1 MSDKSTQYL
10 LLALAS
16 LLVIFFAY
24 EVREVL
30 SPLLIF
36 ILAVFLLYPVS
47 DNFYANRLIWICVVL
62 FTAWFAKTL
71 SGLLAPFI
79 IGFVLA
85 YLFEP
90 LTGFLMRLHRHIT
103 RQVSALIIT
112 LFGVGSVIL
121 AVVFITPLIT
131 AQLSALASSLP
142 TLSEQAELFVQ
153 EILAHPLA
161 IQLGLNSQDMQ
172 DSLIAWLR
180 TRTDD
185 IGSISA
191 NAISAVAS
199 SFPQLLSAI
208 IDIVLIPFL
217 AFYFLSDFP
226 AIKATIRQLVPPQ
239 YRTQFAD
246 YASLGS
252 EIVRQYLRG
261 QLIVVFILIVFYSLA
276 FSLIKLRYPFLVGIV
291 YGVMSFVP
299 YIGGIIAFLV
309 SVLVA
314 VFGEN
319 VVQTIALIGV
329 IYAAGHALE
338 NFVLA
343 PKIVGDRVKLNP
355 IVLFLAIFLFGYFF
369 GFFGVLLA
377 VPLSAFLVEVLR
389 RYLAQREAA
398 TASLYATSPDMHA
411 TAASK
416 PEEEVK
422 EF

>member
-1 MSDKSTQYL
+1 
-10 LLALAS
+10 
-16 LLVIFFAY
+16 
-24 EVREVL
+24 
-30 SPLLIF
+30 
-36 ILAVFLLYPVS
+36 
-47 DNFYANRLIWICVVL
+47 
-62 FTAWFAKTL
+62 
-71 SGLLAPFI
+71 
-79 IGFVLA
+79 
-85 YLFEP
+85 
-90 LTGFLMRLHRHIT
+90 
-103 RQVSALIIT
+103 
-112 LFGVGSVIL
+112 
-121 AVVFITPLIT
+121 VFITPLIT
-131 AQLSALASSLP
+131 AQLSALASSLS
-142 TLSEQAELFVQ
+142 TLSEQAEILVQ
-153 EILAHPLA
+153 EILSHPLA
-161 IQLGLNSQDMQ
+161 TQFGLNSQDMQ
-172 DSLIAWLR
+172 DSRIAWLR

-226 AIKATIRQLVPPQ
+226 DIKATIRQLVPPQ

-261 QLIVVFILIVFYSLA
+261 QLIVVFILILFYSIA

-319 VVQTIALIGV
+319 VTQTIALIAV

-343 PKIVGDRVKLNP
+343 PKIIGDRVKLNP

-377 VPLSAFLVEVLR
+377 VPLSAFLVAVLR

-398 TASLYATSPDMHA
+398 TASLYATSPDMRA
-411 TAASK
+411 TATSQPK
-416 PEEEVK
+416 EEVK

>member
-1 MSDKSTQYL
+1 
-10 LLALAS
+10 
-16 LLVIFFAY
+16 
-24 EVREVL
+24 
-30 SPLLIF
+30 
-36 ILAVFLLYPVS
+36 
-47 DNFYANRLIWICVVL
+47 
-62 FTAWFAKTL
+62 
-71 SGLLAPFI
+71 
-79 IGFVLA
+79 
-85 YLFEP
+85 
-90 LTGFLMRLHRHIT
+90 
-103 RQVSALIIT
+103 
-112 LFGVGSVIL
+112 
-121 AVVFITPLIT
+121 
-131 AQLSALASSLP
+131 
-142 TLSEQAELFVQ
+142 
-153 EILAHPLA
+153 
-161 IQLGLNSQDMQ
+161 
-172 DSLIAWLR
+172 
-180 TRTDD
+180 
-185 IGSISA
+185 
-191 NAISAVAS
+191 
-199 SFPQLLSAI
+199 
-208 IDIVLIPFL
+208 
-217 AFYFLSDFP
+217 
-226 AIKATIRQLVPPQ
+226 
-239 YRTQFAD
+239 
-246 YASLGS
+246 
-252 EIVRQYLRG
+252 
-261 QLIVVFILIVFYSLA
+261 
-276 FSLIKLRYPFLVGIV
+276 
-291 YGVMSFVP
+291 MSFVP

>member
-1 MSDKSTQYL
+1 
-10 LLALAS
+10 
-16 LLVIFFAY
+16 
-24 EVREVL
+24 
-30 SPLLIF
+30 
-36 ILAVFLLYPVS
+36 
-47 DNFYANRLIWICVVL
+47 
-62 FTAWFAKTL
+62 
-71 SGLLAPFI
+71 
-79 IGFVLA
+79 
-85 YLFEP
+85 
-90 LTGFLMRLHRHIT
+90 
-103 RQVSALIIT
+103 
-112 LFGVGSVIL
+112 
-121 AVVFITPLIT
+121 
-131 AQLSALASSLP
+131 
-142 TLSEQAELFVQ
+142 
-153 EILAHPLA
+153 
-161 IQLGLNSQDMQ
+161 
-172 DSLIAWLR
+172 
-180 TRTDD
+180 
-185 IGSISA
+185 
-191 NAISAVAS
+191 
-199 SFPQLLSAI
+199 
-208 IDIVLIPFL
+208 
-217 AFYFLSDFP
+217 
-226 AIKATIRQLVPPQ
+226 
-239 YRTQFAD
+239 
-246 YASLGS
+246 
-252 EIVRQYLRG
+252 
-261 QLIVVFILIVFYSLA
+261 VVFILIVFYSLA